1 MNVKLP
7 SLSVNY
13 GSVYLV
19 LLHLKAGDGDLVAIT
34 EPALLRDAHDNRMR
48 LIAQPY
54 YLSSYVL

>member
-19 LLHLKAGDGDLVAIT
+19 LLHLKAGDDDLVAIT
-34 EPALLRDAHDNRMR
+34 EPALLMR
-48 LIAQPY
+48 CA
-54 YLSSYVL
+54 

>member
-1 MNVKLP
+1 MNYALSHSIMNVKLP

-34 EPALLRDAHDNRMR
+34 EPALLMR
-48 LIAQPY
+48 CAW
-54 YLSSYVL
+54 